1 MGFQLP
7 AGLTRQ
13 DSFGAGGLV
22 GGINTGVVMNQLG
35 AGGNASCMGGAAAQL
50 VRGGDMRQG
59 LQGLQGGQVDPPRHH
74 QQGLR
79 QDSMSQGAFFGL
91 RQDSFFS
98 GANALFRQD
107 SMSQMMGAHAL
118 RQDGSFAFGNLNALR
133 QDSMGAFSG
142 LRQDSLGHFSGL
154 GQSARDLQDLQLLMS
169 PGFDLS
175 RQASVNT
182 HMQTHT
188 CKHTHA
194 RTHARKHS
202 RFSPARSEDTL
213 CTH

>member
-22 GGINTGVVMNQLG
+22 GGVHTGVAMNQLG
-35 AGGNASCMGGAAAQL
+35 AGGNASCMGGAAAQLVGGAAAQL

-59 LQGLQGGQVDPPRHH
+59 LQGLQGGQVDAPRHH
-74 QQGLR
+74 PQGLR

-175 RQASVNT
+175 RQTSV
-182 HMQTHT
+182 HT
-188 CKHTHA
+188 P
-194 RTHARKHS
+194 
-202 RFSPARSEDTL
+202 FSLSEDTL
-213 CTH
+213 CTHTHTN

>member
-1 MGFQLP
+1 MIGGGLVGFQLP

-22 GGINTGVVMNQLG
+22 GGVNTGVAMNQLG

-50 VRGGDMRQG
+50 VRGGGGDMRQG
-59 LQGLQGGQVDPPRHH
+59 LQGLQGGQVDAPRHH
-74 QQGLR
+74 PQGLR

-175 RQASVNT
+175 RQTSV
-182 HMQTHT
+182 HT
-188 CKHTHA
+188 P
-194 RTHARKHS
+194 
-202 RFSPARSEDTL
+202 FSLSEDTL
-213 CTH
+213 CTHTHTN